1 MSTKKDA
8 IIDTIKSA
16 LKKKSMTQRDLAAAL
31 GKSETEVSRWLSGR
45 VGISSPNLQRIA
57 SCLEIESWRTA
68 SVLTAT
74 DAKQGGSSLMPAD
87 SSTKNTEDREIRRS
101 EDWNGNHPI
110 AQSSAPQITQSPNLQ
125 NPNRQM
131 NYAIILAGGIG
142 SRVGANVPK
151 QFVEI
156 LGKPVLAYT
165 IEAYQSHPDIDGI
178 EVVCVKNYEATL
190 REMIERYH
198 LTKVRWICQ
207 GGATFQD
214 SVYNGVRNL
223 EGQIDANDV
232 VMVHYGAAPFTTAEI
247 ITDAIRVCK
256 EHGSSVS
263 CTPCFQLMGTNDG
276 NGESKHWVDRD
287 KYLQI
292 ACPQCYRFQYICDIY
307 DEAMDK
313 NLLSK
318 VEPHTTSLMYM
329 MGKTLYPSYGDQSN
343 IKITTK
349 EDLDIFEGYVLMRLH
364 RQGKLKI
371 DE

>member
-16 LKKKSMTQRDLAAAL
+16 LKKKGMTQRDLALAL

-45 VGISSPNLQRIA
+45 VGISSPNMQRIA
-57 SCLEIESWRTA
+57 SCLDLAPSLSSTPKVA
-68 SVLTAT
+68 S
-74 DAKQGGSSLMPAD
+74 GSQPAQVSKD
-87 SSTKNTEDREIRRS
+87 SSSK
-101 EDWNGNHPI
+101 
-110 AQSSAPQITQSPNLQ
+110 
-125 NPNRQM
+125 NRQM

-165 IEAYQSHPDIDGI
+165 IEAYQNHPDIDGI

-190 REMIERYH
+190 REMTERYH

-223 EGQIDANDV
+223 EGQIDPNDI
-232 VMVHYGAAPFTTAEI
+232 VMVHYGAAPFTTEEI

-292 ACPQCYRFQYICDIY
+292 ACPQSYRFQYICDIY
-307 DEAMDK
+307 DEAMEK

-329 MGKTLYPSYGDQSN
+329 MGKTLYPSYSDQSN

-349 EDLDIFEGYVLMRLH
+349 EDLDIFEGYVLMRLN
-364 RQGKLKI
+364 RQGKVKI
-371 DE
+371 LNSEM

>member
-1 MSTKKDA
+1 MDKMNTKKDA
-8 IIDTIKSA
+8 IVDAIKSA
-16 LKKKSMTQRDLAAAL
+16 LKKKGMTQRDLAVAM
-31 GKSETEVSRWLSGR
+31 GKSETEVSRWLSGK
-45 VGISSPNLQRIA
+45 VGISRANQARVAEVLGVSFAAVSLHRKSEQGSPLAASAQLTGQRA
-57 SCLEIESWRTA
+57 SSQ
-68 SVLTAT
+68 SM
-74 DAKQGGSSLMPAD
+74 SSHIN
-87 SSTKNTEDREIRRS
+87 S
-101 EDWNGNHPI
+101 
-110 AQSSAPQITQSPNLQ
+110 
-125 NPNRQM
+125 NRQM

-165 IEAYQSHPDIDGI
+165 IEAYQNHPEIDGI

-190 REMIERYH
+190 REMIDRYH

-214 SVYNGVRNL
+214 SVYNGVCNL
-223 EGQIDANDV
+223 EGQIDTNDI

-292 ACPQCYRFQYICDIY
+292 ACPQCYRFQYICDLY
-307 DEAMDK
+307 DEAMEK

-349 EDLDIFEGYVLMRLH
+349 EDLDIFEGYVLMRLN
-364 RQGKLKI
+364 RQGKVKI
-371 DE
+371 D

>member
-1 MSTKKDA
+1 MDTKKDA

-16 LKKKSMTQRDLAAAL
+16 LKEKGMTQRDLAVAL
-31 GKSETEVSRWLSGR
+31 GKSETEVSRWLSGKVGMSGANQAR
-45 VGISSPNLQRIA
+45 VAEVLGVSFAMVSLHRKSGQGSPFAASEQLSGQRVVSKSLISH
-57 SCLEIESWRTA
+57 
-68 SVLTAT
+68 
-74 DAKQGGSSLMPAD
+74 
-87 SSTKNTEDREIRRS
+87 KNS
-101 EDWNGNHPI
+101 
-110 AQSSAPQITQSPNLQ
+110 
-125 NPNRQM
+125 NRQM